1 MYCPKCGNS
10 GRTLDGSLCDCQL
23 SKDTFYADLQG
34 IDIPEQYQGALFT
47 KALVPNDCIDGYGE
61 ILAKLHAEIT
71 TMQLQ
76 HQNLCICSPPAHS
89 KTIWAYSCIQNLFR
103 QRLPVIPLY
112 DVMELRKMMMDYD
125 TGRSNEA
132 DILSVRYLFVR
143 IQAEVTYQV
152 RATIATLID
161 RRVRRGNST
170 IFLYNGTWKSLTFGD
185 ESGLLKGLKG
195 DGSFSSIHVYNY
207 PLRGG

>member
-1 MYCPKCGNS
+1 
-10 GRTLDGSLCDCQL
+10 
-23 SKDTFYADLQG
+23 
-34 IDIPEQYQGALFT
+34 
-47 KALVPNDCIDGYGE
+47 
-61 ILAKLHAEIT
+61 
-71 TMQLQ
+71 
-76 HQNLCICSPPAHS
+76 
-89 KTIWAYSCIQNLFR
+89 
-103 QRLPVIPLY
+103 
-112 DVMELRKMMMDYD
+112 MMMDYD

-143 IQAEVTYQV
+143 AEVTYQV